1 MPVVFAACELLLVL
15 TPLVLEHGLEG
26 MKASVV
32 AGHGLNCP
40 NACGIFPDQRSN
52 LGPQHWQAESL
63 PLDHPGGLQN
73 IHLLKISSLLQ
84 IPRKRMSTSTAFC
97 YVLLLWPL

>member
-40 NACGIFPDQRSN
+40 NACGIFPDQGSN